1 MILKAFAKIF
11 RPQKNNSAI
20 IFGVITLALGFLIA
34 KFMFGKICREGVE
47 GRKELLLLHMEGC
60 PHCVELMP
68 KWNAASKKNKTNI
81 RMRSVEKDDSDGPAL
96 CKKYNV
102 DGFPTM
108 LLLKD
113 GKKISTCN
121 ERSESGILNF
131 LSNHN

>member
-1 MILKAFAKIF
+1 MVLKALAELFSLK
-11 RPQKNNSAI
+11 KSNTAI
-20 IFGVITLALGFLIA
+20 IFCVIALALGFLIM
-34 KFMFGKICREGVE
+34 KFVFGKMCREGVE

-68 KWNAASKKNKTNI
+68 KWNAVSNNNKTNI
-81 RMRSVEKDDSDGPAL
+81 LMRSVEKDDPDGPKL

-113 GKKISTCN
+113 GEKISTCN
-121 ERSESGILNF
+121 ERSESGIMDF
-131 LSNHN
+131 LSNNK